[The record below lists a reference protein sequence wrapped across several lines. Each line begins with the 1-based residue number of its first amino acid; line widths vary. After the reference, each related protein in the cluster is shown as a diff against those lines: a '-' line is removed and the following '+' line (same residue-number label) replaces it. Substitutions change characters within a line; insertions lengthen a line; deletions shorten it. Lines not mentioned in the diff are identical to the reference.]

1 MLYGKALTRQR
12 YSALIVGLPVFA
24 IIAVQ
29 KLLLVTLAGRTT
41 SMLDVA

>member
-1 MLYGKALTRQR
+1 
-12 YSALIVGLPVFA
+12 VFA

-41 SMLDVA
+41 SMIDVA